1 MPNESDVPGE
11 FLDSYMEIAHTAAHK
26 RSGKYLFTT
35 DATWLTMPLFRNY
48 DSIGSCAMDCTVTP
62 NTAKGT
68 VSYDIAYVM
77 AGSQTTYD
85 SDEEP
90 ISDIQTKTTNG
101 WAGVAGIFDLP
112 DNVVTDYVG
121 GMDIIYSNVQA
132 HLEYYG
138 HIASPGESRWFNSI
152 ATYDHSVFN
161 LNTSYPS
168 IGIDFN
174 GDVSASIGIGISKST
189 DTRNAVLEKYYP
201 G

>member
-1 MPNESDVPGE
+1 MTYLPKEVALNAASELSAQQYEYFSNRSYPSVPRISTFGSMPNESDVPGE

-77 AGSQTTYD
+77 AETTYD

-90 ISDIQTKTTNG
+90 ISDIQTKTPNG

-121 GMDIIYSNVQA
+121 GMDIIYSNVQ
-132 HLEYYG
+132 
-138 HIASPGESRWFNSI
+138 
-152 ATYDHSVFN
+152 V
-161 LNTSYPS
+161 
-168 IGIDFN
+168 
-174 GDVSASIGIGISKST
+174 
-189 DTRNAVLEKYYP
+189 
-201 G
+201 